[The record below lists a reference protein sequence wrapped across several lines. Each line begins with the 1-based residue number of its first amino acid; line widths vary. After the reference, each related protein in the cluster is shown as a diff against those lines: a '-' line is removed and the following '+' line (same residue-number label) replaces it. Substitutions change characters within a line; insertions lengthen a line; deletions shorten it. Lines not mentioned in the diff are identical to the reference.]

1 MAKGAP
7 MCSARYSKQCRGF
20 GDCAGSPGLAF
31 SLSQAATSVQRL
43 LTCACRLC
51 HLPAA
56 TSAVCL
62 SLAVPQEKWKH
73 LTAPEEPVEKQPKPC
88 KPHVWWSEEDTDAA
102 AQILGQLGKVLA
114 GVAGPRPLPASAK
127 ASVPKMLDSAVSSA
141 SRSAGPL
148 HLLRRAW
155 ACCCL
160 VGLGK
165 ACLPACNAYTDR
177 SGPPAWLSLR
187 RCSALMPLELA

>member
-1 MAKGAP
+1 

-114 GVAGPRPLPASAK
+114 GDW
-127 ASVPKMLDSAVSSA
+127 DSYQYLVESIRSA
-141 SRSAGPL
+141 SQHFLTFGFSSHR
-148 HLLRRAW
+148 HLFE
-155 ACCCL
+155 
-160 VGLGK
+160 
-165 ACLPACNAYTDR
+165 YF
-177 SGPPAWLSLR
+177 
-187 RCSALMPLELA
+187 